1 LERIPGPYVGDPW
14 DRQPQESD
22 TQYARFNFYLDQEPG
37 RRTYTAVAE
46 EFEVDPATIRAAAD
60 RYRWRDR
67 AALYD
72 QHRVKQRRDRIAAQ
86 ESALAE
92 QQMNLARAATQVLSR
107 SVAAVMQ
114 SGAVLDPK
122 DMPSWARMIEI
133 MRKMALDRPDQIVEV
148 TANGF
153 ERISEFEGLSPEQMQ
168 ERAAEMA
175 SSVLRVIN
183 GGKAS

>member
-1 LERIPGPYVGDPW
+1 MNRMPGPYVGDPW
-14 DRQPQESD
+14 DRQPGESD
-22 TQYARFNFYLDQEPG
+22 VQFARFNAYLDQEPG
-37 RRTYTAVAE
+37 KRELRVVAAQ
-46 EFEVDPATIRAAAD
+46 FDVDPSTISNAAD

-67 AALYD
+67 VALYD
-72 QHRVKQRRDRIAAQ
+72 SHRTKQRRERIEAQ

-92 QQMNLARAATQVLSR
+92 SQMNLARAATQVLSR

-114 SGAVLDPK
+114 SDAVLEPK

-133 MRKMALDRPDQIVEV
+133 MRKMALDRPDQIVEIN
-148 TANGF
+148 AAGF

-168 ERAAEMA
+168 ERAADMA
-175 SSVLRVIN
+175 TSVLRVLD